1 MELLEQNLL
10 IKLGLLEVLATRF
23 KEVEGPKTLFFI
35 SPGFLLSPGQKLI
48 EAYSRWSR
56 TDPNKLAFRNAR
68 SFQREFER
76 VVGVCTA
83 NRVAFHSLNIF
94 LSANETSASLVG
106 RPRNIGARNELA
118 DLFRASL
125 YEDLQGLAQLSEL
138 TGGMLSRGSDMT
150 QVLTEWVPRVRVSY
164 LLGYQSLGEKLDQ
177 FRKITVR
184 CKRKGV
190 TLHYRKGYYFG
201 QK

>member
-1 MELLEQNLL
+1 
-10 IKLGLLEVLATRF
+10 
-23 KEVEGPKTLFFI
+23 
-35 SPGFLLSPGQKLI
+35 
-48 EAYSRWSR
+48 
-56 TDPNKLAFRNAR
+56 
-68 SFQREFER
+68 
-76 VVGVCTA
+76 
-83 NRVAFHSLNIF
+83 
-94 LSANETSASLVG
+94 
-106 RPRNIGARNELA
+106 
-118 DLFRASL
+118 
-125 YEDLQGLAQLSEL
+125 LQGLAQLSEL